1 MNENSRSNA
10 QREQYR
16 FPCEESEYKK
26 IVGRLLPDILEEIL
40 TELGFEVTVNHQQAN
55 GVDLEIFQENNL
67 ILVAEVVNWSI
78 GSRLTHKRKNS
89 YIKNLSEY
97 DCNKVFIYTVP
108 LSNLDGF
115 KENGIDL
122 LGIGYQILPQ
132 TFYNFFS
139 SKGQVERR
147 RVDSRDLRKDIK
159 DKILS
164 YLKAVW
170 LESINQLKDG
180 F

>member
-1 MNENSRSNA
+1 MNENGRSNA

-26 IVGRLLPDILEEIL
+26 IVGRLLPNILGKTF

-55 GVDLEIFQENNL
+55 GVDLEIYQEDYL
-67 ILVAEVVNWSI
+67 VLVAEVVNWSI

-97 DCNKVFIYTVP
+97 DCNRVFIYTVP

-115 KENGIDL
+115 KENGIGL
-122 LGIGYQILPQ
+122 LEIGYQILPEA
-132 TFYNFFS
+132 FYNFFLA
-139 SKGQVERR
+139 KEQVERR
-147 RVDSRDLRKDIK
+147 KIDSRDIRQDIK
-159 DKILS
+159 EKMRS
-164 YLKAVW
+164 YLERYILCILHAPH
-170 LESINQLKDG
+170 
-180 F
+180 

>member
-1 MNENSRSNA
+1 MNENRRCNA

-26 IVGRLLPDILEEIL
+26 IVGRLLPDILEEIF

-55 GVDLEIFQENNL
+55 GVDLEIFQEDNL

-89 YIKNLSEY
+89 YIRNLSEY
-97 DCNKVFIYTVP
+97 DCNKVFIYTVS

-122 LGIGYQILPQ
+122 LEIGYQILPQ
-132 TFYNFFS
+132 TFYNFFLA
-139 SKGQVERR
+139 KEQVERR
-147 RVDSRDLRKDIK
+147 KIDSTDVRQDIK
-159 DKILS
+159 EKIRS
-164 YLKAVW
+164 YLERYILCILHAPH
-170 LESINQLKDG
+170 
-180 F
+180 